1 MDKSNYKVVEY
12 FADEIKNNSIVPE
25 YVTNEDVRIRDDT
38 YKLAQRLIEE
48 HLKKN
53 ANGDILIFVPGML

>member
-38 YKLAQRLIEE
+38 YKLA
-48 HLKKN
+48 
-53 ANGDILIFVPGML
+53 